1 MSAAA
6 PTLEALGVS
15 VRYGTREAL
24 RGVDARVAPGEMLGV
39 IGPNGSGKSTLVR
52 VLAGVRAPNG
62 GEVRLGGRPLRAIPR
77 RERART
83 IALLDGINIRNA
95 DLREARARIALVPQ
109 ETHLSF
115 PIRVRDLVLLGRAP
129 HTGPFGWETAA
140 DLRAA
145 HDAMERAAVLDLAER
160 DVTELSGGER
170 QRAVLARALA
180 QEPRVL
186 LLDEPTAFLDLKH
199 AVLLLDLVRDLCR
212 TQRLAVAVVLHDLNL
227 AAMYC
232 DRLLLLDRGA
242 VHASGAPRDVLT
254 YADLCAVYGTE
265 LYVAPNDVTGQL
277 VVLPLSREHRER
289 LAHGASPADKAR

>member
-52 VLAGVRAPNG
+52 VLAGVRAPDG

-83 IALLDGINIRNA
+83 IAL
-95 DLREARARIALVPQ
+95 VPQ

-115 PIRVRDLVLLGRAP
+115 PVRVRDLVLLGRAP

-289 LAHGASPADKAR
+289 LAHGASAADKAR

>member
-83 IALLDGINIRNA
+83 
-95 DLREARARIALVPQ
+95 IALVPQ